1 MKVRKR
7 AISTYVSKG
16 IRNKIKAR
24 LERIERYRKMK
35 TIHCEAIHDDRV
47 WGSIQEV
54 IRNER
59 FLFFCVTPVNYKYV
73 DVVFG
78 IDLGHEDYSE
88 LLVRRYKFLEERGQ
102 RIELHVHLALL
113 LHRLSYQKQESM
125 IMGAYEWMVERGF
138 KPAMF
143 VPGWW
148 SYNEDT
154 VKIIK
159 KLGLKLI
166 LYKDYLY
173 LHDYQ
178 LMDYLKGK
186 IDFT

>member
-1 MKVRKR
+1 
-7 AISTYVSKG
+7 
-16 IRNKIKAR
+16 
-24 LERIERYRKMK
+24 
-35 TIHCEAIHDDRV
+35 
-47 WGSIQEV
+47 
-54 IRNER
+54 
-59 FLFFCVTPVNYKYV
+59 
-73 DVVFG
+73 
-78 IDLGHEDYSE
+78 
-88 LLVRRYKFLEERGQ
+88 
-102 RIELHVHLALL
+102 
-113 LHRLSYQKQESM
+113 
-125 IMGAYEWMVERGF
+125 
-138 KPAMF
+138 MF

-186 IDFT
+186 IDFR

>member
-1 MKVRKR
+1 M
-7 AISTYVSKG
+7 
-16 IRNKIKAR
+16 
-24 LERIERYRKMK
+24 
-35 TIHCEAIHDDRV
+35 
-47 WGSIQEV
+47 
-54 IRNER
+54 
-59 FLFFCVTPVNYKYV
+59 NYKYV

-102 RIELHVHLALL
+102 RIELHTHFGLL

-125 IMGAYEWMVERGF
+125 ISGSYEWMVERDF
-138 KPAMF
+138 KPSMF
-143 VPGWW
+143 VPGGWI
-148 SYNEDT
+148 YNEDT
-154 VKIIK
+154 VKITK

-173 LHDYQ
+173 IHDYQ
-178 LMDYLKGK
+178 FMNYLKGR

>member
-1 MKVRKR
+1 
-7 AISTYVSKG
+7 
-16 IRNKIKAR
+16 
-24 LERIERYRKMK
+24 
-35 TIHCEAIHDDRV
+35 
-47 WGSIQEV
+47 
-54 IRNER
+54 
-59 FLFFCVTPVNYKYV
+59 
-73 DVVFG
+73 
-78 IDLGHEDYSE
+78 
-88 LLVRRYKFLEERGQ
+88 
-102 RIELHVHLALL
+102 
-113 LHRLSYQKQESM
+113 M

-178 LMDYLKGK
+178 LMDYLKGR